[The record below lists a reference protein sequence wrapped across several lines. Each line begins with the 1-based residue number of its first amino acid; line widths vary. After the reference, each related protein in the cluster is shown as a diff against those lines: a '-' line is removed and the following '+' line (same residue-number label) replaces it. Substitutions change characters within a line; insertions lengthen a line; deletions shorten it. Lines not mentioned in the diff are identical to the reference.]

1 MGFPKATSGRNVRY
15 NGKQGEVQSQL
26 RVSQSMVGEAM
37 AFYPPDVLYANLAK
51 RYYIVSL
58 PEHDITI
65 CGNDLKLIERAPVA
79 P

>member
-1 MGFPKATSGRNVRY
+1 
-15 NGKQGEVQSQL
+15 
-26 RVSQSMVGEAM
+26 M

-51 RYYIVSL
+51 RYYNVSL